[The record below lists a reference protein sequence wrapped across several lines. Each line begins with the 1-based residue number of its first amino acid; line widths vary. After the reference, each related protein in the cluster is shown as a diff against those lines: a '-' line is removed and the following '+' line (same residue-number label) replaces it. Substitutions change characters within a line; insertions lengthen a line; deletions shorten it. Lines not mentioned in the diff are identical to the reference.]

1 MRRSL
6 AVLLIVMAAGLAQ
19 RGGSEADTPGE
30 PQAGEAVSSQ
40 PAEGAEA
47 RSGAGA
53 QEGSAQQEQQAMCGG
68 GGIMGIL
75 PIVAMVAIFYFLII
89 RPQQKQQKKL
99 KQMRDALSRGDKIVT
114 SGGIHGVVTNI
125 KGSVLTVRIADGVKV
140 DVEKESVTVKQGEEG
155 E

>member
-1 MRRSL
+1 MRKAI
-6 AVLLIVMAAGLAQ
+6 AVLLIVMAVGLAQ
-19 RGGSEADTPGE
+19 GRGSETGE
-30 PQAGEAVSSQ
+30 ATGSQSGEAVSAQAGQ
-40 PAEGAEA
+40 PAESQ
-47 RSGAGA
+47 SG
-53 QEGSAQQEQQAMCGG
+53 EGSGQQEQQAMCGG

-99 KQMRDALSRGDKIVT
+99 QQMRESLVKGDKVVT

-125 KGSVLTVRIADGVKV
+125 KGSVLTIRIADSVKV
-140 DVEKESVTVKQGEEG
+140 DVEKDSVTVKQGEEG

>member
-1 MRRSL
+1 MRR
-6 AVLLIVMAAGLAQ
+6 AIVVLLVVLAAGLAQ
-19 RGGSEADTPGE
+19 RSGSEAGDAAG
-30 PQAGEAVSSQ
+30 PQSGEAVSSQ
-40 PAEGAEA
+40 TAEGGQAPAE
-47 RSGAGA
+47 SG
-53 QEGSAQQEQQAMCGG
+53 EQQPAMCGG

-99 KQMRDALSRGDKIVT
+99 RRMRDSLNKGDKVVT

-125 KGSVLTVRIADGVKV
+125 KGNVLTIRIADGVKV
-140 DVEKESVTVKQGEEG
+140 DVEKDSVTVKQGEEG

>member
-1 MRRSL
+1 MRKAI
-6 AVLLIVMAAGLAQ
+6 AVLLVVMAVGLAQ
-19 RGGSEADTPGE
+19 GRGSETGE
-30 PQAGEAVSSQ
+30 AAGTAGGEAVSSQ
-40 PAEGAEA
+40 AGQPAESQSA
-47 RSGAGA
+47 
-53 QEGSAQQEQQAMCGG
+53 EGSDQQEQPAMCGG

-99 KQMRDALSRGDKIVT
+99 QQMRESLTKGDRVVT

-140 DVEKESVTVKQGEEG
+140 DVEKDSVTVKQGEEG

>member
-6 AVLLIVMAAGLAQ
+6 IALLAVLSIGFAQ
-19 RGGSEADTPGE
+19 RGATEAG
-30 PQAGEAVSSQ
+30 
-40 PAEGAEA
+40 AEGATGAATTETTTETS
-47 RSGAGA
+47 SGGDAAGQQA
-53 QEGSAQQEQQAMCGG
+53 EGQEQQAMCGG

-99 KQMRDALSRGDKIVT
+99 AAMREALTKGDHIIT

-125 KGSVLTVRIADGVKV
+125 KGSVLTVRIADGVKI
-140 DVEKESVTVKQGEEG
+140 DVEKESVTLKQGEEG
-155 E
+155 Q

>member
-1 MRRSL
+1 MRRAL
-6 AVLLIVMAAGLAQ
+6 AVLLAVVALGMAQ
-19 RGGSEADTPGE
+19 RGDGE
-30 PQAGEAVSSQ
+30 SGAATEVTETGTVETTETASQ
-40 PAEGAEA
+40 SAEGE
-47 RSGAGA
+47 
-53 QEGSAQQEQQAMCGG
+53 QTQQSMCGG

-99 KQMRDALSRGDKIVT
+99 QEMRDALTKGDRITT

-140 DVEKESVTVKQGEEG
+140 DVEKDSVTVRQGDGEE
-155 E
+155 

>member
-1 MRRSL
+1 MRKAI
-6 AVLLIVMAAGLAQ
+6 AVLLVVMAVGLAQ
-19 RGGSEADTPGE
+19 GRGSETAEAAGTPG
-30 PQAGEAVSSQ
+30 GEAVSSQ
-40 PAEGAEA
+40 AGQPAESQSA
-47 RSGAGA
+47 
-53 QEGSAQQEQQAMCGG
+53 EGSDQQEQPAMCGG

-99 KQMRDALSRGDKIVT
+99 QQMRESLTKGDRVVT

-125 KGSVLTVRIADGVKV
+125 KGSVLTIRIADGVKV
-140 DVEKESVTVKQGEEG
+140 DVEKDSVTVKQGEEG

>member
-1 MRRSL
+1 MRRAL
-6 AVLLIVMAAGLAQ
+6 AVLLAVVAIGLAQ
-19 RGGSEADTPGE
+19 RG
-30 PQAGEAVSSQ
+30 AGEAGEAGEAGTVTETETVRTTATDEE
-40 PAEGAEA
+40 PAEEE
-47 RSGAGA
+47 
-53 QEGSAQQEQQAMCGG
+53 QAQQSMCGG

-99 KQMRDALSRGDKIVT
+99 QQMRDALTKGDKVTT

-140 DVEKESVTVKQGEEG
+140 DVEKDSVTVRQGDEG

>member
-1 MRRSL
+1 MRKAI
-6 AVLLIVMAAGLAQ
+6 AVLLVVMAVGLAQ
-19 RGGSEADTPGE
+19 GRGSETGE
-30 PQAGEAVSSQ
+30 AAGTSAGEAVSSQ
-40 PAEGAEA
+40 GAETA
-47 RSGAGA
+47 ESQSG
-53 QEGSAQQEQQAMCGG
+53 EGSGQQGQPAMCGG

-99 KQMRDALSRGDKIVT
+99 QQMRESLTKGDKVVT

-140 DVEKESVTVKQGEEG
+140 DVEKDSVTVKQGEEG